1 MKIYTITD
9 NATETIE
16 WKYDGESFA
25 LVFILKSSQGDAYRA
40 MVLNYNEAIKLNNS
54 IQDSI
59 LERRRK

>member
-9 NATETIE
+9 NATETIQ

-25 LVFILKSSQGDAYRA
+25 LVSTLKSSQGDAYRA
-40 MVLNYNEAIKLNNS
+40 VVLNYNEAIKLNNS